1 MQLIQLDAHLSA
13 IDHDLLATPRVGAT
27 YVLRGDEVALVETGT
42 SLTVSAT
49 LAGLERLGVR
59 REEVAHILCTHVH
72 MDHAGGAGYL
82 ARALPR
88 ATVYIHSSTAQ
99 FLVQPERLMA
109 SVRRAVGEEMWPLH
123 GDVLPLD
130 PARLR
135 PAESLR
141 LDLGR
146 GVTIEGLPT
155 PGHSPDHVA
164 FREGRGGGLF
174 VGDAAGV
181 AMREWGLVRPVT
193 PPPAYNYAAQLDT
206 LAALRARAGD
216 FSRLFFTH
224 FGPSDDVAGTLAAL
238 DEGLRALA
246 EGVRAAFEA
255 GDEDIDAITARL
267 LPVDRSQESGPVA
280 YAWARMSVAG
290 LLRYF
295 KKEAEKQAR
304 VVE

>member
-1 MQLIQLDAHLSA
+1 MEVIQLDAHLSA
-13 IDHDLLATPRVGAT
+13 IDHELLDTPRVGAT

-42 SLTVSAT
+42 SLTVPNT

-59 REEVAHILCTHVH
+59 PEEVGHIVCTHIH

-88 ATVYIHSSTAQ
+88 AAVYIHSSTGQ
-99 FLVQPERLMA
+99 YLVQPERLMA
-109 SVRRAVGEEMWPLH
+109 SVRRAVGEEIWPLH
-123 GDVLPLD
+123 GDVLPID

-135 PAESLR
+135 PAEDLR

-146 GVTIEGLPT
+146 GVTLEGLPT

-164 FREGRGGGLF
+164 FREGLGGGLF

-193 PPPAYNYAAQLDT
+193 PPPAYDYAAQLT
-206 LAALRARAGD
+206 TISALRARAGD
-216 FSRLFFTH
+216 FSRLYFTH

-238 DEGLRALA
+238 DDALRALA
-246 EGVRAAFEA
+246 EGVRAALDA

-267 LPVDRSQESGPVA
+267 LPVDRSQRCGLVA
-280 YAWARMSVAG
+280 AAWARMSVAG
-290 LLRYF
+290 LMRYF
-295 KKEAEKQAR
+295 KKKAQG
-304 VVE
+304 